1 MEILNWLLYI
11 LAAVII
17 IYVMNRYFRGGR
29 YSALRPNLWGTTAVL
44 TGGNTGIGKQTAIV
58 LAEQGCRV
66 IIGARDTEKSAK
78 LVQSIN

>member
-44 TGGNTGIGKQTAIV
+44 TGGNTGIGK
-58 LAEQGCRV
+58 
-66 IIGARDTEKSAK
+66 
-78 LVQSIN
+78 